1 MPEPTSERRL
11 SAVERVLSS
20 FRDLHGVEPV
30 PLGQHDLRGYH
41 HRFQVVAGWRLAVD
55 FGEPEPRHL
64 DVLIPRG
71 FPLSWPKFGLV
82 DRPPFLTWPHIER
95 DGSLCLLANLS
106 EVDPD
111 NPAEVTLRLLGKSC
125 ELIQNLIAGPMVD
138 RDLREEFLTYW
149 RYDRNAADGRLTSIL
164 RMSRPSREITVWQTP
179 NIRLLGDTEEE
190 VVGWLGKRFGPKA
203 LLRSRAERGI
213 LIWLDQPLLPSEY
226 PKTARDVLRL
236 AERAGDDV
244 AARLVDIVHSRQKNI
259 VAVVAAEGRFGPGIV
274 SATVPMPGAGLRRYK
289 RSTAPLFDGFRP
301 AHMPASL
308 LVERYLGSEP
318 VFRDEPRRAD
328 APWIHGRGH
337 NADAERL
344 LGARV
349 TVLGCGSIGAPV
361 AQALAQAG
369 VGHID
374 LVDHDALEWA
384 NVGRHPLG
392 ASAVGKN
399 KAEEMAAKLQVDFPH
414 ATFRAHPT
422 GARYL
427 ISQRPEILDESDLI
441 ISATGSW
448 SAESQLNDWHCRR
461 DRTKPVLYGW
471 TEARAAAGHAV
482 VIAGL
487 DGCLRCGVGRTGVP
501 QFQATTWPNGGS
513 GAAEEPACG
522 AHYQAYGPVEVGFV
536 TNLVAQAALDCL
548 LGKVTKSTHRLY
560 VARRA
565 LLDENGGEWSDDFMM
580 SYADRTSGGFMVD
593 RTWPAGCCQVC
604 RRAEGP
610 TASSTD
616 CAA

>member
-1 MPEPTSERRL
+1 MPEPTSERWL
-11 SAVERVLSS
+11 SAVEQVRSS

-30 PLGQHDLRGYH
+30 PLGQHHLRAYH
-41 HRFQVVAGWRLAVD
+41 HRFQVAAGWRLAVD

-64 DVLIPRG
+64 DVLIPEG

-106 EVDPD
+106 EVDPEK
-111 NPAEVTLRLLGKSC
+111 PAEVTSRLLGKSC
-125 ELIQNLIAGPMVD
+125 ELIKDLIAGPMVD
-138 RDLREEFLTYW
+138 RDFREEFLTYW

-164 RMSRPSREITVWQTP
+164 RMSRPSRGITVWQSP

-190 VVGWLGKRFGPKA
+190 VVGWLGKRFGPKV
-203 LLRSRAERGI
+203 LRRRRAERGL

-226 PKTARDVLRL
+226 PRTARDVLQL
-236 AERAGDDV
+236 AERAGDGVAALLADV
-244 AARLVDIVHSRQKNI
+244 ALSRQENI
-259 VAVVAAEGRFGPGIV
+259 VAVFAAEGRFGPGIV
-274 SATVPMPGAGLRRYK
+274 SVTVPMPGTGQLRYG

-301 AHMPASL
+301 DRMPADL

-318 VFRDEPRRAD
+318 VYRDEPSRAD
-328 APWIHGRGH
+328 APWVHGRGQ
-337 NADAERL
+337 NAEADML
-344 LGARV
+344 IDARV

-361 AQALAQAG
+361 AHALAQAG

-392 ASAVGKN
+392 ASAVGEN
-399 KAEEMAAKLQVDFPH
+399 KAEAMAAKLQVDFPH

-427 ISQRPEILDESDLI
+427 ISERPEILDESNLV

-448 SAESQLNDWHCRR
+448 LVESQLNDWHCRR
-461 DRTKPVLYGW
+461 KRPKPVLYGW

-482 VIAGL
+482 VIAGSG
-487 DGCLRCGVGRTGVP
+487 GCLRCGVGRTGVP
-501 QFQATTWPNGGS
+501 LFQATAWPNGNS

-522 AHYQAYGPVEVGFV
+522 AHYQAYGPVEISFV

-548 LGKVTKSTHRLY
+548 LGKVTGSTHRLY

-565 LLDENGGEWSDDFMM
+565 LLDENGGEWSDEFTQ
-580 SYADRTSGGFMVD
+580 SYADRTDGSFMVD
-593 RTWPAGCCQVC
+593 RAWPENRCQAC
-604 RRAEGP
+604 REIVDTVSADHRA
-610 TASSTD
+610 A
-616 CAA
+616 